1 MTSVGRPQGGP
12 APGNLL
18 YARHTLNGLKR
29 CHARIV
35 NDADPTASTR
45 PEGTVPMLHSV
56 PARSLLA
63 LSLFSAALAGCS
75 KGQTAEAADT
85 TAGATAATADSSS
98 DQPRSNVSLP
108 VAAEEV
114 RDGDLIL
121 SVTTTGQVR
130 SDAEATLKAE
140 LAGTIETVLVRPGDR
155 VRRGQPLVQLDP
167 RSFDLAVREAEAAV
181 KEAELR
187 FLEEIVPESL
197 ASGKGPSPARRQNAY
212 TKAGVQSAE
221 VRLEKARLDRER
233 ATITAPF
240 DGVVDRVAVAK
251 GERVSGGQ
259 EVTKVVSLSDLRIE
273 ASVLEHD
280 LPLIKVGG
288 QAIVSTAADRTRQ
301 AIGHVV
307 AVLPLVDSTTRSG
320 RAYVRVPGNT
330 ALRPG
335 MYADIRLEANRLT
348 TRRLVPARAVIERDG
363 RPLVFVVKGGRAQWT
378 YITPGRSN
386 GIATEVLPDS
396 ATGQI
401 PVNPGDQVI
410 VEGHLTLTHDA
421 PVRVSK
427 AKPEGRGTGD

>member
-1 MTSVGRPQGGP
+1 M
-12 APGNLL
+12 L
-18 YARHTLNGLKR
+18 Y
-29 CHARIV
+29 
-35 NDADPTASTR
+35 
-45 PEGTVPMLHSV
+45 SV
-56 PARSLLA
+56 PIRSLLA
-63 LSLFSAALAGCS
+63 LSLLAAAVAGCS

-85 TAGATAATADSSS
+85 TAGAAATADSSGE
-98 DQPRSNVSLP
+98 QPRSNVSLP

-140 LAGTIETVLVRPGDR
+140 LAGTIETVLVRPGDQ
-155 VRRGQPLVQLDP
+155 VKRGQALVQLDP
-167 RSFDLAVREAEAAV
+167 RAFDLAVREAEAAV

-233 ATITAPF
+233 ATISAPF
-240 DGVVDRVAVAK
+240 DGVVDRVVVAR

-301 AIGHVV
+301 AIGRVV

-320 RAYVRVPGNT
+320 RAYVRVPGNN

-335 MYADIRLEANRLT
+335 MYADVRLEANRLT

-378 YITPGRSN
+378 YINPGRSN
-386 GIATEVLPDS
+386 GIDTEVLADS

-401 PVNPGDQVI
+401 PVNPGDEVI

-421 PVRVSK
+421 PVRVTK
-427 AKPEGRGTGD
+427 AMKEGRGTGD

>member
-1 MTSVGRPQGGP
+1 MLHRAHTLP
-12 APGNLL
+12 L
-18 YARHTLNGLKR
+18 YALGI
-29 CHARIV
+29 A
-35 NDADPTASTR
+35 A
-45 PEGTVPMLHSV
+45 
-56 PARSLLA
+56 
-63 LSLFSAALAGCS
+63 AALAGCA
-75 KGQTAEAADT
+75 KGESAEAVADT
-85 TAGATAATADSSS
+85 TADAMASADTTST
-98 DQPRSNVSLP
+98 PRSNVSLP

-121 SVTTTGQVR
+121 TVTTTGQVR

-140 LAGTIETVLVRPGDR
+140 LAGTIETVLVRPGDA

-167 RSFDLAVREAEAAV
+167 RPFDLGVREAEAAV

-197 ASGKGPSPARRQNAY
+197 ASGKGPSPARRANAY

-233 ATITAPF
+233 ATIVAPF
-240 DGVVDRVAVAK
+240 AGVVDRVAVAK

-259 EVTKVVSLSDLRIE
+259 EVTKVVSLTDLRIE

-288 QAIVSTAADRTRQ
+288 QALVSTAADRTRQ
-301 AIGHVV
+301 GIGRVV
-307 AVLPLVDSTTRSG
+307 AVLPLVDSTTRAG

-335 MYADIRLEANRLT
+335 MYADVRLEATRLT
-348 TRRLVPARAVIERDG
+348 NRRLVPARAVIERDG
-363 RPLVFVVKGGRAQWT
+363 RPLVFVVKSGRAQWT
-378 YITPGRSN
+378 YINPGRSN
-386 GIATEVLPDS
+386 GTDTEVLPDS

-401 PVNPGDQVI
+401 PVNPGDEVI

-421 PVRVSK
+421 PVRVTR
-427 AKPEGRGTGD
+427 AKPEGTGD